1 MSSTVLRTGTM
12 PQYNYSGNP
21 LNVSDV
27 MSDDAVQQ
35 LTSTNNSTSTT
46 PGVTPNVNPYT
57 EYSNQIGLLGQTNG
71 WWNNMGQAA
80 GLAGTGIGIWNDTIG
95 PKSQLFKTQMAAMKQ
110 NMANVAADKAN
121 HQTYVANIGG
131 GFNSAFKPGSGLA
144 ASAPRVG

>member
-1 MSSTVLRTGTM
+1 MAEDQLKPDTITESVLYQGGT
-12 PQYNYSGNP
+12 PG
-21 LNVSDV
+21 LNIGDNISV
-27 MSDDAVQQ
+27 
-35 LTSTNNSTSTT
+35 LKPGTI
-46 PGVTPNVNPYT
+46 PGVTPGVNPYT

-95 PKSQLFKTQMAAMKQ
+95 PKAQLYKTQMAAMKQ
-110 NMANVAADKAN
+110 NMANVKEDRAN

-144 ASAPRVG
+144 ASASRVG

>member
-1 MSSTVLRTGTM
+1 MAVDELKPDTITESVLYQGGT
-12 PQYNYSGNP
+12 PG
-21 LNVSDV
+21 LNIGDTISV
-27 MSDDAVQQ
+27 
-35 LTSTNNSTSTT
+35 LKPGTT

-95 PKSQLFKTQMAAMKQ
+95 PKAQLYKTQMSAMKQ
-110 NMANVAADKAN
+110 NMANVAADRAK